1 MKTLKTDVIIPAYR
15 PGEEFE
21 KLLERLSAQKYPINK
36 ILVMNTEKKFW
47 KETWEQ
53 EYPLVEV
60 RHLTKEEFDHG
71 GTRRQAAELS
81 DAEILVFMTQDAMP
95 ADRELIGALVGALA
109 ENPQAGAAYARQ
121 LPKKDC
127 RFLEKYTRS
136 FNYPE
141 QSCLKTEKDVQT
153 YGIKTYFCSNV
164 CAAYDHRIYDEIG
177 GFPEHAIFNED
188 MIYAGWMVKKGYGV
202 AYVSEARVYHS
213 HNYTC
218 MQQFHRNF
226 DLGVSQKQY
235 REVFE
240 SISSEKEGA
249 GYAKTV
255 LLYLL
260 KRGRIWK
267 AFYFALQCGFKLA
280 GYKLGKNYDRLP
292 KGLVLACTMSPDYVL
307 FHEDA
312 A

>member
-1 MKTLKTDVIIPAYR
+1 MVLSGQETNMKTLKTDVIIPAYR

-47 KETWEQ
+47 KEIWEQ
-53 EYPLVEV
+53 KYPLVEV

-153 YGIKTYFCSNV
+153 HGIKTYFCSNV

-188 MIYAGWMVKKGYGV
+188 MIYAGWMVKKAMELPMYQRHGCIILTITAVCSSSTGILIW
-202 AYVSEARVYHS
+202 EFPR
-213 HNYTC
+213 
-218 MQQFHRNF
+218 R
-226 DLGVSQKQY
+226 
-235 REVFE
+235 
-240 SISSEKEGA
+240 SIRRFLKE
-249 GYAKTV
+249 
-255 LLYLL
+255 
-260 KRGRIWK
+260 
-267 AFYFALQCGFKLA
+267 C
-280 GYKLGKNYDRLP
+280 LP
-292 KGLVLACTMSPDYVL
+292 KVRASDW
-307 FHEDA
+307 
-312 A
+312 

>member
-202 AYVSEARVYHS
+202 AYVS
-213 HNYTC
+213 
-218 MQQFHRNF
+218 
-226 DLGVSQKQY
+226 G
-235 REVFE
+235 
-240 SISSEKEGA
+240 EGIRLVKKSMA
-249 GYAKTV
+249 
-255 LLYLL
+255 YLL
-260 KRGRIWK
+260 KTGHIWLIPGL
-267 AFYFALQCGFKLA
+267 FLQSVSKYA
-280 GYKLGKNYDRLP
+280 GYFLGKRYKKLP
-292 KGLVLACTMSPDYVL
+292 EKMIRSCTMNPEYWKKNK
-307 FHEDA
+307 
-312 A
+312 